1 MMMKEPKQKFT
12 TEAVG
17 RKSGLPMD
25 EPDKKPPSSKIGADK
40 SPFAAESSKRPYSSA
55 AR

>member
-1 MMMKEPKQKFT
+1 MDKKKQEFT
-12 TEAVG
+12 NQAVG
-17 RKSGLPMD
+17 RKSGLKDD
-25 EPDKKPPSSKIGADK
+25 EPKGPPSSQIGADK

>member
-1 MMMKEPKQKFT
+1 MKATDGQPIKKAPKNDT
-12 TEAVG
+12 
-17 RKSGLPMD
+17 
-25 EPDKKPPSSKIGADK
+25 PDNKPPSSKIGADK